1 MELNPKD
8 ISDRIK
14 TYLKDKYKNVAGGVR
29 ILGLAKNSA
38 SARNSFLKGKTF
50 PRSDVILQLFL
61 DGCDLHWLITGEH
74 KTLLFKKKSIPYF
87 KMGDITQ
94 TTNGTGKDMQI
105 AGSNI
110 TGEVINLTGS
120 GDEQTKMVLSHFEH
134 IINEQ
139 HSIIELLKKELEYQ
153 RDKEKEKE
161 KI

>member
-14 TYLKDKYKNVAGGVR
+14 TYLKQKHKTVSNGVR
-29 ILGLAKNSA
+29 ILGKDPV
-38 SARNSFLKGKTF
+38 SARNSFLKGETL
-50 PRSDVILQLFL
+50 PASDVILQLFI
-61 DGCDLHWLITGEH
+61 DGCDLHWLITGET
-74 KTLLFKKKSIPYF
+74 KTLSVQEKAIPYF
-87 KMGDITQ
+87 KIGSITQ

-153 RDKEKEKE
+153 RDKEKGKE